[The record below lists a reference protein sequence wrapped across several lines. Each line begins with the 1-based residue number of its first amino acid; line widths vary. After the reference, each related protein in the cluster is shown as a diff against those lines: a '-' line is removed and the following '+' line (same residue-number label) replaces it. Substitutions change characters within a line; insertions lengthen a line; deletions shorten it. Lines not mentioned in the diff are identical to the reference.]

1 MHHIIS
7 DGWSIGLFFDEL
19 VSHYHDVLS
28 GDELQADTLSI
39 QYADFAAWQRNA
51 LPQETLNS
59 SLAYWQRQ
67 LADAPPI
74 AELPAYQPRPAIRTF
89 QGNRHV
95 FEIPAELTSAVKQ
108 LARNERVTL
117 FMTLLGAFQT
127 LLWTYSK
134 HDNIVTGSPS
144 AGRRPGT
151 ENLIGY
157 FVNTLVLK
165 TNFSGNPT
173 FREIMRRVAA
183 ATRDALDHEQV
194 PFAKVVEAL
203 QTERTLSYN
212 PVFQVWFVLQAGPGR
227 DGRRNFPGL
236 EVEPYPIDSDVTRH
250 DLQLTM
256 WENSGV
262 LKAAFT
268 YNTDI
273 LDLETVSYMA
283 EEFLKLL
290 SKIVAEQEV
299 RANDLRSQ
307 LEQSREEH
315 NDLRKTQQQQFAR
328 QKLQSARRKS
338 LTSV

>member
-1 MHHIIS
+1 
-7 DGWSIGLFFDEL
+7 
-19 VSHYHDVLS
+19 
-28 GDELQADTLSI
+28 
-39 QYADFAAWQRNA
+39 FAAWQRNS
-51 LPQETLNS
+51 LSPETLS
-59 SLAYWQRQ
+59 TSLAHWQQ
-67 LADAPPI
+67 HVADAPAI
-74 AELPAYQPRPAIRTF
+74 AELPAYQPRPGIRTF
-89 QGNRHV
+89 EGNRHV
-95 FEIPAELTSAVKQ
+95 VEIPAELTSAVKQ

-134 HDNIVTGSPS
+134 NDNIVTGSPS

-157 FVNTLVLK
+157 FVNTIVLK
-165 TNFSGNPT
+165 TSFSGNPA
-173 FREIMRRVAA
+173 FREIMRRVAR

-212 PVFQVWFVLQAGPGR
+212 PVFQVWFVLQAGAGR
-227 DGRRNFPGL
+227 GEAKNFTGL

-256 WENSGV
+256 WERSGV

-273 LDLETVSYMA
+273 LDFETVSSMA
-283 EEFLKLL
+283 DQFLVLL
-290 SKIVAEQEV
+290 AKIVEQPDV
-299 RANDLRSQ
+299 YANDLRLL
-307 LEQSREEH
+307 LEQYREAH
-315 NDLRKTQQQQFAR
+315 DDLRKTEQQQFAR
-328 QKLQSARRKS
+328 QKLQ
-338 LTSV
+338 